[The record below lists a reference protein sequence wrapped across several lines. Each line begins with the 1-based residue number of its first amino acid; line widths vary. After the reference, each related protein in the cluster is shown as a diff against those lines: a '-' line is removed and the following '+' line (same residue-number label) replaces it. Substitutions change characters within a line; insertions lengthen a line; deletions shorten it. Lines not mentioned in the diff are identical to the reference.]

1 MFTSDANNADHFKR
15 IVSSRAIGLAQEIT
29 IIKHDNRH
37 CRFSMF
43 TSFHVGKIYCI
54 PVWYH

>member
-29 IIKHDNRH
+29 IIKYDNRY

-43 TSFHVGKIYCI
+43 TSFQVGKIYCI
-54 PVWYH
+54 PV